1 MGNNNNMRCEGNSL
15 ILMGPDNCFRI
26 FINRIVKSQKFDM
39 FILFLIA
46 VSSILLALDN
56 PLNDPK
62 SKLSSFLKYSDYILT
77 SFFLAESILKIIAFG
92 FIFNGEISYLRNGW
106 NIIDFTVVIIS
117 IASLVV
123 TGNKFKIVKIFRL
136 LRILRPLR
144 VVSKN
149 KGLKIGI

>member
-15 ILMGPDNCFRI
+15 ILMGPDNSFRLLI
-26 FINRIVKSQKFDM
+26 TRIVKSQKFDM

-56 PLNDPK
+56 PLNDPN
-62 SKLSSFLKYSDYILT
+62 SNLASFLKYSDYILT